1 MISYDRIEV
10 SEGIEVNKTSD
21 LKECDVCHH
30 QYFFNCQQNLC
41 KAILL
46 LKVLI
51 IAVLLAELAKVRL

>member
-30 QYFFNCQQNLC
+30 QYF
-41 KAILL
+41 
-46 LKVLI
+46 LI
-51 IAVLLAELAKVRL
+51 VNKIFAKRYCY